1 MLYRMPSVSFSFPFL
16 PSLCMTKRRLCQRKC
31 LYLTERTLCLVHKH
45 DCLWRADDTQ
55 AETVTFL
62 ILSDPAWKGCNMLT
76 LTRFFFFLLSPTRFG
91 TARCYSSALFYLF
104 IFFSRFSHWLSIS
117 TPFCCRCVNA
127 LVVSLL
133 CQLVLT
139 HFLQILLPFPS
150 CKQTSLYLW
159 TSILLILKNI

>member
-104 IFFSRFSHWLSIS
+104 IFLGFF
-117 TPFCCRCVNA
+117 F
-127 LVVSLL
+127 
-133 CQLVLT
+133 
-139 HFLQILLPFPS
+139 FQIFTLAFNLHTFLLPMCQRSGRFTPLPTCAHTFLTDS
-150 CKQTSLYLW
+150 SSVSQL
-159 TSILLILKNI
+159 